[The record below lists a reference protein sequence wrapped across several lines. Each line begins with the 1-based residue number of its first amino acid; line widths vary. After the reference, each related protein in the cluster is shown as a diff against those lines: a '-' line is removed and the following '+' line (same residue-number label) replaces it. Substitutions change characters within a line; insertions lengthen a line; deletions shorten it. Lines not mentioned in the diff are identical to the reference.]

1 MRPYRIAL
9 AVAGSLLLAFGAFRL
24 VTELASGDLVVLA
37 LWLVVAVVLHDAR
50 HRPPHRRRGL
60 TLTRV
65 PPRARRYVQGALVA
79 GALITVVAIPLIH
92 RRDTQPVVKA
102 ILQRDYAGNLA
113 LLLGLTAAVAVV
125 LYALRVVRDRSPGP
139 ARSEGPSERH
149 GDEG

>member
-1 MRPYRIAL
+1 MRPYRIGL
-9 AVAGSLLLAFGAFRL
+9 AVAGSLLLALGAFRL
-24 VTELASGDLVVLA
+24 VTELASGDLVALA
-37 LWLVVAVVLHDAR
+37 LWLVVAVVLHDAVIA
-50 HRPPHRRRGL
+50 PLTVGVGL

-79 GALITVVAIPLIH
+79 GALITVIAIPLIH

-125 LYALRVVRDRSPGP
+125 LYAVRVVRDRSRDRHLMP
-139 ARSEGPSERH
+139 SEGH

>member
-1 MRPYRIAL
+1 MRPYRIGL
-9 AVAGSLLLAFGAFRL
+9 AVAGGLLLALGAFRL

-37 LWLVVAVVLHDAR
+37 LWLVVAVVLHDLVIA
-50 HRPPHRRRGL
+50 PLTVGVGL

-65 PPRARRYVQGALVA
+65 PPRARRYVQGALIA
-79 GALITVVAIPLIH
+79 GALITVIAIPLIH

-125 LYALRVVRDRSPGP
+125 LYAVRVIRDQSVRPVP
-139 ARSEGPSERH
+139 SEGH
-149 GDEG
+149 GDER